1 MVHIGLDTVEL
12 NGKHYTGHVKNGDQ
26 VKKGD
31 LLVEFDI
38 DAIIKEGYDVI
49 TPVIITNTNN
59 FVDVI
64 ETENKEVNKLDCL
77 LKVFR

>member
-1 MVHIGLDTVEL
+1 M
-12 NGKHYTGHVKNGDQ
+12 
-26 VKKGD
+26 
-31 LLVEFDI
+31 EFDI